1 MAGLDQL
8 GAVCPVTRHTTVDW
22 LGLWPRG
29 GVSGR
34 RHLREIGPSPVRKVG
49 TDRVR
54 GRGRLRRKKEM
65 WHELMGDV
73 SGIRLVPDPSLD
85 GTPQAEGPT
94 AHRLGTP

>member
-1 MAGLDQL
+1 MAGLVQL
-8 GAVCPVTRHTTVDW
+8 GAVCPVMRHATVDW

-29 GVSGR
+29 GVSGL
-34 RHLREIGPSPVRKVG
+34 RHLRSRGPSPAGKVG
-49 TDRVR
+49 TVRVR
-54 GRGRLRRKKEM
+54 GSGRFRRKKEM
-65 WHELMGDV
+65 WHEMTGDV